1 MFNVYFLFFSSAQG
15 LVTSDSSL
23 TCPTKSVQS
32 QHGSIMSISPTG
44 NKSIQQPIIVNQ
56 AQSNSTNFQ
65 PQSGSV
71 VIQGQQGQV
80 LVQGQQGQV
89 LVQGQQGSVMVQD
102 QQSSMVVQ
110 GQQSPM
116 VVQSQHGS
124 MIVQGQSG
132 SMKMGVQTST
142 SPSPS
147 GSGSGTVTMA
157 TPTKGLLQ
165 GKVLMGA
172 NQQVAIPTQIKVS
185 IEVGRTI
192 LWSQI
197 LILIFWIL

>member
-1 MFNVYFLFFSSAQG
+1 MCIFSFFSSAQG
-15 LVTSDSSL
+15 LVTSDTSL
-23 TCPTKSVQS
+23 TSTCPTKSVQS

-110 GQQSPM
+110 GQQSPV
-116 VVQSQHGS
+116 VVQSQQGS

-132 SMKMGVQTST
+132 SMKMGVQTSA

-147 GSGSGTVTMA
+147 GSGIGTVTMA
-157 TPTKGLLQ
+157 TPTKGLPQGLQ
-165 GKVLMGA
+165 GKVVMGA
-172 NQQVAIPTQIKVS
+172 NQQVAVPTQIKVS
-185 IEVGRTI
+185 I
-192 LWSQI
+192 
-197 LILIFWIL
+197 

>member
-1 MFNVYFLFFSSAQG
+1 MYFLFFSSAQG

-23 TCPTKSVQS
+23 TYPTKSVQS

-89 LVQGQQGSVMVQD
+89 LVQDQQGSVMVQD
-102 QQSSMVVQ
+102 QQSS
-110 GQQSPM
+110 M

-165 GKVLMGA
+165 GKVVMGA

-185 IEVGRTI
+185 IEVERTI
-192 LWSQI
+192 L
-197 LILIFWIL
+197 